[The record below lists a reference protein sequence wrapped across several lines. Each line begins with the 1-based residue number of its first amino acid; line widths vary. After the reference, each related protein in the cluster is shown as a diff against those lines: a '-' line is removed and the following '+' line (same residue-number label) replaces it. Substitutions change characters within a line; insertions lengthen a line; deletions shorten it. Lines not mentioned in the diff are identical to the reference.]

1 MTTFVR
7 SAHLRQGDAR
17 NMEKEEIELIERIQ
31 GGDKMAFGRLMERY
45 GERVMSMAFRFTR
58 NHQDAE
64 DLYQD
69 TFIKVYRNLNNFRFE
84 SEFFTWMYRI
94 LANQAFNL
102 YNKRKRMMLAD
113 PGEDDYLWETLPAD
127 AEDEAHRETFNRSL
141 REQIDTAL
149 QQLSSQQR
157 VVFVLKHFEGKKIK
171 DIAILLDCA
180 EGTVKRYL
188 FRATHKLQTLLAES

>member
-1 MTTFVR
+1 
-7 SAHLRQGDAR
+7 
-17 NMEKEEIELIERIQ
+17 MEKEEIELIERIQ

>member
-1 MTTFVR
+1 
-7 SAHLRQGDAR
+7 
-17 NMEKEEIELIERIQ
+17 MEKEEVELIRKIQ
-31 GGDKMAFGRLMERY
+31 GGNKMAFGQLMERY

-64 DLYQD
+64 DLYQE
-69 TFIKVYRNLNNFRFE
+69 TFIKVYRNLDKFRFE

-94 LANQAFNL
+94 LANQAFNI
-102 YNKRKRMMLAD
+102 YNKRKRMTIAD
-113 PGEDDYLWETLPAD
+113 PGEDDYLWETIPAE
-127 AEDEAHRETFNRSL
+127 AEDEADRATFRHSIQ
-141 REQIDTAL
+141 EQVDAAL

-171 DIAILLDCA
+171 DIAVLLDCT